1 MVGHSEKIE
10 QEEEEEEE
18 GEWKWLEANRRKIG
32 AWPRLCAAK
41 GQREARSRRSG
52 DKNEATP
59 VTTTE
64 RIKGEPG
71 EKDGQRT
78 SRRKRK
84 IYIYRKREE
93 KKKRKRER
101 RGDIYADEEKAE
113 RRTRERVKRGEE
125 EGGGKEM
132 GRRRMG

>member
-64 RIKGEPG
+64 RIKEEPG

-93 KKKRKRER
+93 VRRKGRERDGEIFTRTKRKQKDERARE
-101 RGDIYADEEKAE
+101 
-113 RRTRERVKRGEE
+113 
-125 EGGGKEM
+125 
-132 GRRRMG
+132 